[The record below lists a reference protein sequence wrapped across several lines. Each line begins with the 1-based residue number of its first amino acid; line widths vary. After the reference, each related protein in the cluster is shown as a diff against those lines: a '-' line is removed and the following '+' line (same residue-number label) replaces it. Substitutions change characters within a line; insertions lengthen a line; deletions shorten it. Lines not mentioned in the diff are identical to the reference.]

1 MLPKLFGPTVRKKC
15 YSGQEIFLKFKAE
28 GQEFG
33 KILRSLEQFFLT
45 VGPNNFGNKI
55 PFHFYIGCDKQSD
68 YNVEIDFQN
77 DTKAGNLQEVQE
89 LYRKTSSIEAHQVA
103 TDLEEATGIKI
114 QEDIEFQEIPGF
126 MVQEILG
133 IRNYQNS
140 SCVTNR

>member
-1 MLPKLFGPTVRKKC
+1 ME
-15 YSGQEIFLKFKAE
+15 SQIIF
-28 GQEFG
+28 
-33 KILRSLEQFFLT
+33 ILILVVTTR
-45 VGPNNFGNKI
+45 GG
-55 PFHFYIGCDKQSD
+55 YI
-68 YNVEIDFQN
+68 VEIDFQN

-140 SCVTNR
+140 SCVTIDRKKFARKLL

>member
-1 MLPKLFGPTVRKKC
+1 MV
-15 YSGQEIFLKFKAE
+15 
-28 GQEFG
+28 
-33 KILRSLEQFFLT
+33 
-45 VGPNNFGNKI
+45 
-55 PFHFYIGCDKQSD
+55 CDKQSD

-133 IRNYQNS
+133 IRNYRNS
-140 SCVTNR
+140 FCVTIGRKYMPYYNPLLIRNRSQL

>member
-1 MLPKLFGPTVRKKC
+1 MNR
-15 YSGQEIFLKFKAE
+15 
-28 GQEFG
+28 
-33 KILRSLEQFFLT
+33 FLT
-45 VGPNNFGNKI
+45 EQNLVVMYILKI
-55 PFHFYIGCDKQSD
+55 WGVLWFWLWLLT

-140 SCVTNR
+140 SCVTIGRKYFARKLLYHK